1 MTAEL
6 AENPASFVFVP
17 LGEALRSRGQLD
29 AALKVALAGVA
40 RYPALPEAQDLAA
53 RIHADRGELD
63 RAFDA
68 WQATLAAAPEHG
80 GAHKGLGFLY
90 FRAGDPEMARRHL
103 EAAARLLPDDRG
115 VRAALERVMP
125 RDAPAA
131 ASAPAPAADPR
142 DMHASDPA
150 RAGAGPDDAAASA
163 AAPAA
168 LGFRNLRFS
177 FDDPEPSA
185 DGQPDVTEADGF
197 AGLEGSADGL
207 LLVDAHGL
215 RLGGGLMAGG
225 RDVADEVAAQLAG
238 VSRESAR
245 AARLLELGEWESL
258 AVECPGRNFHLS
270 APTGETVLLA
280 ARDPGTP
287 AGRLALVA
295 ERATRAARR
304 WLEQL
309 A

>member
-6 AENPASFVFVP
+6 AENPASLVFVP
-17 LGEALRSRGQLD
+17 LGEALRQRGQLD
-29 AALKVALAGVA
+29 AALKVALAGTA
-40 RYPALPEAQDLAA
+40 RYPTLPEATDLAA

-68 WQATLAAAPEHG
+68 WQETLAAAPEHG

-90 FRAGDPEMARRHL
+90 FRAGDPAMARRHL
-103 EAAARLLPDDRG
+103 EAASRLLPDDRG
-115 VRAALERVMP
+115 VRAALARLAPAPAPASEP
-125 RDAPAA
+125 AAAPPLQDAPAA
-131 ASAPAPAADPR
+131 APQR
-142 DMHASDPA
+142 LGTHAM
-150 RAGAGPDDAAASA
+150 
-163 AAPAA
+163 
-168 LGFRNLRFS
+168 RFS
-177 FDDPEPSA
+177 FDEVPVSA
-185 DGQPDVTEADGF
+185 DAADATDADVF

-207 LLVDAHGL
+207 LLVDVHGL
-215 RLGGGLMAGG
+215 RLGGGLVAAGT
-225 RDVADEVAAQLAG
+225 DVADEVAAQLAG
-238 VSRESAR
+238 VSREASR
-245 AARLLELGEWESL
+245 AARLLELGDWESL

-270 APTGETVLLA
+270 APTAETVLLA
-280 ARDPGTP
+280 ARDAGTP

>member
-6 AENPASFVFVP
+6 AANPASLVFVP

-29 AALKVALAGVA
+29 AALKVALVGTA
-40 RYPALPEAQDLAA
+40 RYPTLAEAQDLAA
-53 RIHADRGELD
+53 RVHADRGELD

-68 WQATLAAAPEHG
+68 WQATLSVAPEHG

-90 FRAGDPEMARRHL
+90 FRAGEPEMARRHL
-103 EAAARLLPDDRG
+103 EAAARLLPEDRG
-115 VRAALERVMP
+115 VRAALERIMRAAPPAATAPAPVEAP
-125 RDAPAA
+125 ETPASPEAPPAA
-131 ASAPAPAADPR
+131 AGR
-142 DMHASDPA
+142 K
-150 RAGAGPDDAAASA
+150 
-163 AAPAA
+163 
-168 LGFRNLRFS
+168 LRFS
-177 FDDPEPSA
+177 FDETEASGAPEPEI
-185 DGQPDVTEADGF
+185 TEAEVF

-207 LLVDAHGL
+207 LLVDAQGQ
-215 RLGGGLMAGG
+215 RLGGGLLADGA
-225 RDVADEVAAQLAG
+225 DVADVVAAQLAG
-238 VSRESAR
+238 VSREAAR

-270 APTGETVLLA
+270 APTAETVLLA
-280 ARDPGTP
+280 ARDAGTP

-295 ERATRAARR
+295 ERATRAARH

>member
-6 AENPASFVFVP
+6 AENPASLVFVP
-17 LGEALRSRGQLD
+17 LAEELRRRGQLD

-40 RYPALPEAQDLAA
+40 RYPTLPEAQDLAA

-90 FRAGDPEMARRHL
+90 YRAGERERAREHL
-103 EAAARLLPDDRG
+103 EAAARLLPDDEG
-115 VRAALERVMP
+115 VQRALARVSGAVAEP
-125 RDAPAA
+125 VIASAEGAKQSDGDAPHHPTAA
-131 ASAPAPAADPR
+131 
-142 DMHASDPA
+142 
-150 RAGAGPDDAAASA
+150 A
-163 AAPAA
+163 AAPPRDDDTRTAA
-168 LGFRNLRFS
+168 PRFS
-177 FDDPEPSA
+177 LDDTGAPSPGDA
-185 DGQPDVTEADGF
+185 DVF

-207 LLVDAHGL
+207 MLVDSHGL
-215 RLGGGLMAGG
+215 RLGGGLLNHGT
-225 RDVADEVAAQLAG
+225 DVADEVAAQLAG
-238 VSRESAR
+238 VSRKAAR
-245 AARLLELGEWESL
+245 AARLLELGPWESL
-258 AVECPGRNFHLS
+258 AVECPFRNFHLS
-270 APTGETVLLA
+270 APTDETVLLA

>member
-1 MTAEL
+1 M
-6 AENPASFVFVP
+6 
-17 LGEALRSRGQLD
+17 
-29 AALKVALAGVA
+29 
-40 RYPALPEAQDLAA
+40 
-53 RIHADRGELD
+53 
-63 RAFDA
+63 
-68 WQATLAAAPEHG
+68 
-80 GAHKGLGFLY
+80 
-90 FRAGDPEMARRHL
+90 
-103 EAAARLLPDDRG
+103 
-115 VRAALERVMP
+115 
-125 RDAPAA
+125 
-131 ASAPAPAADPR
+131 
-142 DMHASDPA
+142 
-150 RAGAGPDDAAASA
+150 
-163 AAPAA
+163 
-168 LGFRNLRFS
+168 
-177 FDDPEPSA
+177 
-185 DGQPDVTEADGF
+185 TEADVF

-215 RLGGGLMAGG
+215 RLGGGLVAGG

-270 APTGETVLLA
+270 APTAETVLLA

>member
-6 AENPASFVFVP
+6 AESPASLVFLP
-17 LGEALRSRGQLD
+17 LAEELRRRGQLD
-29 AALKVALAGVA
+29 AALKVALAGAA
-40 RYPALPEAQDLAA
+40 RYPTLPEAHDLAA

-68 WQATLAAAPEHG
+68 WQATLGAAPDHG
-80 GAHKGLGFLY
+80 AAHKGLGFLY
-90 FRAGDPEMARRHL
+90 FRAGEPGLAREHL
-103 EAAARLLPDDRG
+103 EAAARLLPDDAG
-115 VRAALERVMP
+115 VRQALERVTARATEP
-125 RDAPAA
+125 AVDVPAA
-131 ASAPAPAADPR
+131 EAVAGP
-142 DMHASDPA
+142 SDPTEPGEA
-150 RAGAGPDDAAASA
+150 YLGGTDDSA
-163 AAPAA
+163 ALAA
-168 LGFRNLRFS
+168 QGLRFS
-177 FDDPEPSA
+177 FEDSGEPSHGGSA
-185 DGQPDVTEADGF
+185 DADVF

-215 RLGGGLMAGG
+215 RLGGGLRAAGA
-225 RDVADEVAAQLAG
+225 DVADEVAAQLAG
-238 VSRESAR
+238 VSREAAR

-270 APTGETVLLA
+270 APTAETVLLA

-309 A
+309 T

>member
-17 LGEALRSRGQLD
+17 LGEALRARGQLD

-40 RYPALPEAQDLAA
+40 RHPALPEAQDLAA

-90 FRAGDPEMARRHL
+90 FRAGDSEMARRHL
-103 EAAARLLPDDRG
+103 EAAARLLPEDRG
-115 VRAALERVMP
+115 VRAALERVTP
-125 RDAPAA
+125 RDAPP
-131 ASAPAPAADPR
+131 PA
-142 DMHASDPA
+142 
-150 RAGAGPDDAAASA
+150 GDDAASSS
-163 AAPAA
+163 AAPATP
-168 LGFRNLRFS
+168 GSRGLRFS
-177 FDDPEPSA
+177 FDDPGPSV
-185 DGQPDVTEADGF
+185 DGQPEVTEADVF

-215 RLGGGLMAGG
+215 RLGGGLVAGG
-225 RDVADEVAAQLAG
+225 RDVADEVSAQLAG
-238 VSRESAR
+238 VSREAAR
-245 AARLLELGEWESL
+245 AARLLELGDWESL

>member
-1 MTAEL
+1 VTSDVRAMTAEL
-6 AENPASFVFVP
+6 AANPASLVFVP

-29 AALKVALAGVA
+29 AALKIALAGTA
-40 RYPALPEAQDLAA
+40 RYPTLPEAQDLAA
-53 RIHADRGELD
+53 RVHADRGEFD

-68 WQATLAAAPEHG
+68 WQATLAVAPEHG

-90 FRAGDPEMARRHL
+90 FRAGEPELARRHL
-103 EAAARLLPDDRG
+103 EAASRLLPDDRG
-115 VRAALERVMP
+115 IRAALERT
-125 RDAPAA
+125 APQ
-131 ASAPAPAADPR
+131 D
-142 DMHASDPA
+142 
-150 RAGAGPDDAAASA
+150 AGAGAAEGETSR
-163 AAPAA
+163 PE
-168 LGFRNLRFS
+168 RSLRFS
-177 FDDPEPSA
+177 LDEGA
-185 DGQPDVTEADGF
+185 ELEAAAEAETTEAEVF
-197 AGLEGSADGL
+197 AGLEGAADGL

-215 RLGGGLMAGG
+215 RLGGGLVAAGAN
-225 RDVADEVAAQLAG
+225 VADEVAAQLAG
-238 VSRESAR
+238 VSREAAR

-270 APTGETVLLA
+270 APTADTVLLA
-280 ARDPGTP
+280 ARDAGTP

>member
-6 AENPASFVFVP
+6 AENPESLVFVP

-29 AALKVALAGVA
+29 AALKVALAGTA
-40 RYPALPEAQDLAA
+40 RYPTLPEAQDLAA
-53 RIHADRGELD
+53 RIHVDRGELD
-63 RAFDA
+63 LAFDA

-90 FRAGDPEMARRHL
+90 FRAGEPDLARRHL
-103 EAAARLLPDDRG
+103 EAAARLLPEDRG
-115 VRAALERVMP
+115 VRAALERIVPRELMP
-125 RDAPAA
+125 IVPVAGEDRPPADVP
-131 ASAPAPAADPR
+131 SAPPR
-142 DMHASDPA
+142 
-150 RAGAGPDDAAASA
+150 G
-163 AAPAA
+163 
-168 LGFRNLRFS
+168 LRFS
-177 FDDPEPSA
+177 FDEAERRTDAA
-185 DGQPDVTEADGF
+185 DGEPTEADVF
-197 AGLEGSADGL
+197 AGLEGSVDGL

-215 RLGGGLMAGG
+215 RLGGGLVAGG
-225 RDVADEVAAQLAG
+225 VDVADLVAAQLAG
-238 VSRESAR
+238 VSREAAR

-270 APTGETVLLA
+270 APTAETVLLA
-280 ARDPGTP
+280 ARDGGTP